1 MQSPRSSVNTSFS
14 LILSDNKEFLRA
26 YVVQL
31 APQPFAP
38 GLQHSSKVALPVT
51 CWRTAA
57 WTKPS
62 CCRNSAFRLSGQPA
76 CARVKRHGSGSNI
89 EHFLLTEMLL
99 SSHKKCRVG

>member
-1 MQSPRSSVNTSFS
+1 MPSPRSSVNTSFS

-62 CCRNSAFRLSGQPA
+62 CCRNSAFRA
-76 CARVKRHGSGSNI
+76 
-89 EHFLLTEMLL
+89 LTAAITEWAPTLRKEEDD
-99 SSHKKCRVG
+99 SSITRTTNMQKAL